1 MSKGFKQN
9 HNEFN
14 NEIVGQKIFEKL
26 DTSTITIYVGQ
37 CNKVSI
43 VFVIHIQ
50 KYSGWKACLSIN
62 KTKQGN
68 DSLRIFVYW

>member
-43 VFVIHIQ
+43 AFIIHTH
-50 KYSGWKACLSIN
+50 KDKG
-62 KTKQGN
+62 
-68 DSLRIFVYW
+68 